1 MRILHLAIT
10 ALLLASPLAAQA
22 PARETLDIYFV
33 DTEGGQATLFVAP
46 SGESVLVD
54 TGNPGSRDTD
64 RILATVREAG
74 VERID
79 HLLITHYHGDHHGG
93 VAELARRIPIAHFV
107 DHGPTVETN
116 AQGLAFQEVYRQLTA
131 AARHTVVKPGDRLEI
146 PGLDWQIVSAAGAVL
161 SSPRPGAGQ
170 ANAGC
175 PSERPAANPAD
186 ENGQSTG
193 SFVTFGE
200 FSTIDLG
207 DLLIPQELDLVCPV
221 NRLGTVDLYIT
232 SHHGLAT
239 SGSAALVHA
248 LRPRVTVMNNG
259 TRKGGSVQAFEIL
272 HRSPGLEDLWQ
283 LHWSHN
289 AGVELNAPGIFIANI
304 DEPAALAAVIA
315 PAGAAGQGGPG
326 AGGRPT
332 PHDGLA
338 YSIRVSARR
347 DGSFTVTNGRNGFS
361 REYPPAR

>member
-1 MRILHLAIT
+1 MRILRLAT
-10 ALLLASPLAAQA
+10 AALLLASPLAAQ
-22 PARETLDIYFV
+22 ETLDIYFV

-64 RILATVREAG
+64 RILATLREAG

-93 VAELARRIPIAHFV
+93 VPELARRVPIAHFV

-116 AQGLAFQEVYRQLTA
+116 APGLAFQATYRRLTD
-131 AARHTVVKPGDRLEI
+131 AARHTVVKPGDRLDI
-146 PGLDWQIVSAAGAVL
+146 PGLEWQIVSAGGAVL
-161 SSPRPGAGQ
+161 PSPRAGAGQ

-175 PSERPAANPAD
+175 PAERPAADPAD

-200 FSTIDLG
+200 FSVINLG

-232 SHHGLAT
+232 SHHGQAT

-248 LRPRVTVMNNG
+248 LRPRVAVMNNG
-259 TRKGGSVQAFEIL
+259 TRKGGSVQVLEIL

-289 AGVELNAPGIFIANI
+289 AGIELNAPGIFIANI
-304 DEPAALAAVIA
+304 DEPAALAAVVA
-315 PAGAAGQGGPG
+315 SAGATGQSGPG

-332 PHDGLA
+332 PHDGPA
-338 YSIRVSARR
+338 YSIKVSARR
-347 DGSFTVTNGRNGFS
+347 DGSFTVTNGRNGFT
-361 REYPPAR
+361 REYAPAR

>member
-1 MRILHLAIT
+1 MRLFPVLTA
-10 ALLLASPLAAQA
+10 ALLVAV
-22 PARETLDIYFV
+22 PARAQETLDIYFV

-64 RILATVREAG
+64 RILATLREAG

-93 VAELARRIPIAHFV
+93 VPELARRIPISHFV

-116 AQGLAFQEVYRQLTA
+116 AAGRAFQEEYAKLTA
-131 AARHTVVKPGDRLEI
+131 AARHTVVEPGDRLEVD
-146 PGLDWQIVSAAGAVL
+146 GVNWRIVSAAGAVL
-161 SSPRPGAGQ
+161 PPSPPGMGQ
-170 ANAGC
+170 ANGAC
-175 PSERPAANPAD
+175 PSERPEVNPAD

-193 SFVTFGE
+193 SLITFGE
-200 FSTIDLG
+200 FRTIDLG
-207 DLLIPQELDLVCPV
+207 DLLIAQELDLVCPT

-248 LRPRVTVMNNG
+248 LQPRVAVMNNG
-259 TRKGGSVQAFEIL
+259 TRKGGAPQAFEIL

-289 AGVELNAPGIFIANI
+289 AGIELNAPGLFIANV
-304 DEPAALAAVIA
+304 DEPATLAAVVGAAAA
-315 PAGAAGQGGPG
+315 PGAAGGP
-326 AGGRPT
+326 RPA
-332 PHDGLA
+332 PHDGPA
-338 YSIRVSARR
+338 YAIRVSARR

-361 REYPPAR
+361 REYPPR